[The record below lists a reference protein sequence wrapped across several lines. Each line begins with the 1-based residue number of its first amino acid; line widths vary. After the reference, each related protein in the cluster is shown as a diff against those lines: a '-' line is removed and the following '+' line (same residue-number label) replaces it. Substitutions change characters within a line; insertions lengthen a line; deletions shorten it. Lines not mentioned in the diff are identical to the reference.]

1 MSVPLVLL
9 ATTGYGQDFEKEG
22 RSVELDEVTAAPGT
36 TGSGGPHPF
45 DVLGYVLDVRLAMAD
60 EHLGGH
66 MLITMLL
73 RSDVD
78 SIELNE
84 ALLTLDTVK
93 VDGIVRDFTVDPS
106 SETFT
111 IDLGGTRNEGDTLRI
126 QIDYRRDPALTR
138 PSKRQGYYFFD
149 QSVGIPANLGYT

>member
-78 SIELNE
+78 SIELTPSVVFQVDMLFLMGSLSFYVAE
-84 ALLTLDTVK
+84 GTVVAL
-93 VDGIVRDFTVDPS
+93 G
-106 SETFT
+106 
-111 IDLGGTRNEGDTLRI
+111 
-126 QIDYRRDPALTR
+126 
-138 PSKRQGYYFFD
+138 
-149 QSVGIPANLGYT
+149 